1 MNWDA
6 IIAVTE
12 LLGLIAIVASLVYV
26 GKQLKQNADLARAS
40 IIHETS
46 VAWTNASALLASDAE
61 LTDIYLRGIKA
72 HDLTAIETTRLEA
85 LIDIYMANL
94 EDIDHQYKADL
105 YFDEEDTLDIVDYLA
120 PLYKDL
126 MMSPV
131 GRNWWATVAET
142 THTPSYYEKMN
153 RIIKGWEAEAES

>member
-6 IIAVTE
+6 VIAVTE
-12 LLGLIAIVASLVYV
+12 ILGLIAIIASLVYV

-46 VAWTNASALLASDAE
+46 VAWTNASALIASDAE
-61 LTDIYLRGIKA
+61 LTDISLRGIQG
-72 HDLTAIETTRLEA
+72 DELTAVETARLEA
-85 LIDIYMANL
+85 LIDIYMAIL
-94 EDIDHQYKADL
+94 EDIDHQYKMDL

-131 GRNWWATVAET
+131 GRNWWATIAET
-142 THTPSYYEKMN
+142 THAPSFYKKMS
-153 RIIKGWEAEAES
+153 RIIEEWEAEDHS

>member
-6 IIAVTE
+6 IIALTE

-46 VAWTNASALLASDAE
+46 VAWTDASALLASDAE
-61 LTDIYLRGIKA
+61 LTDIYLRGSKGA
-72 HDLTAIETTRLEA
+72 ELSPVEQARLEA
-85 LIDIYMANL
+85 LIEIYMSNL
-94 EDIDHQYKADL
+94 ENIDHQYQSDL
-105 YFDEEDTLDIVDYLA
+105 YFDEEDTLDIVEYLA

-131 GRNWWATVAET
+131 GRNWWATIAET
-142 THTPSYYEKMN
+142 LHTPSYYAKMN
-153 RIIKGWEAEAES
+153 RIIGQWEAEENS